1 MAGGMIHYVRIL
13 ETRPLDITVRRW
25 REIRKGTM
33 EVMGRHWHQHML
45 PLHFA
50 PNAREVYHF
59 QRRSKRH
66 LERKERGA
74 KNGKDGFR
82 TIDRRAGTD
91 FLTFTGV
98 LRQNVTQHATIRTF
112 EQRFKLVMPGT
123 PYTPDRPRRPNQPPI
138 AQEITK
144 LLEREKQE
152 LAKLGKSFAV
162 EAMKQKTQ
170 TVVTEIR

>member
-1 MAGGMIHYVRIL
+1 MAGGLIHHVRIL
-13 ETRPLDITVRRW
+13 ETRPLDTTVRRW

-33 EVMGRHWHQHML
+33 ETMGRHWHQHML
-45 PLHFA
+45 PMRFA

-59 QRRSKRH
+59 QRRSKAH
-66 LERKERGA
+66 VERKQRA
-74 KNGKDGFR
+74 ATNGRDGFR
-82 TIDRRAGTD
+82 TVDRRAGTD

-123 PYTPDRPRRPNQPPI
+123 PYTPDRPRRPGQPPI

-152 LAKLGKSFAV
+152 LAKLGKSFAA